1 MAANEGAIELG
12 IQGMT
17 CASCVGRVERT
28 LSKVPGVT
36 AVAVNLA
43 TERGRVE
50 GDGALDVQALIAA
63 IDKAGYSA
71 RLIEHTRDELDRA
84 SQEHLED
91 ATRLRR
97 DLRGSVAL
105 SLPVVIL
112 EMGTHLIPGF
122 HAWLDQYL
130 AQQSNWLLQF
140 ALTTL
145 VLLICAKRFYVKGVQ
160 ALLRG
165 APDMN
170 SLVAVGTLAAYGFS
184 LVSTFAAHVLPPGT
198 ATVYYEAVCVI
209 ICLILLGRTLEARAR
224 GRTSQA
230 IKRLLNL
237 QPKTA
242 WVQRQTGLMEV
253 PLAQLVQGD
262 VVQVRPGERIAVDGS
277 VVAGDSFVDESM
289 LTGEPMPVRKLR
301 NDNVVGGTLN
311 QNGTLQIQATAL
323 GSASLL
329 ARIVAMVE
337 QAQGSKL
344 PIQALV
350 DRVTLW
356 FVPVVMALA
365 LATFVGWYWLGP
377 QPALGMALV
386 HAVAVL
392 IIACPCAMGLATPTS
407 IMVGTGRGAE
417 LGILFR
423 KGEALQRLKEARV
436 VALDKT
442 GTLTQGQPRLTDLQL
457 APGFTR
463 ERLLPLLAAVEAL
476 SEHPLALAIVAAAQE
491 EQLTWSQAQNFQ
503 AHTGYGVS
511 ATVDEQNVAIGAER
525 YMAQLGVD
533 TAAFA
538 SAAHALAER
547 GKTPLYAAVNGQLA
561 AVIAVADTL
570 KPSTQ
575 AAIQTLHA
583 LGLKVAMISGD
594 DRRTAQAIAAQ
605 LGIDHV
611 VAEVLPEGKVDAVQ
625 ALQREYGLTVYVG
638 DGINDAPALAQ
649 ADVGIAVGSGT
660 DIAIEAADV
669 VLMSDNLGS
678 VASAIALSTATLN
691 NIRQNLFWAFV
702 YNAALIPVAA
712 GVMYPINGLTLSP
725 QFAAAAMALSSV
737 FVLVNALRLKG
748 FQPPAARS

>member
-71 RLIEHTRDELDRA
+71 RLIEHTRDERDRA

-91 ATRLRR
+91 AIRLRR
-97 DLRGSVAL
+97 DLRGSVTL

-122 HAWLDQYL
+122 HAWLDTHL

-145 VLLICAKRFYVKGVQ
+145 VLLICAKRFYVKGTQ

-237 QPKTA
+237 QPQTA

-289 LTGEPMPVRKLR
+289 LTGEPMPVRKVR

-442 GTLTQGQPRLTDLQL
+442 GTLTEGQPRLTDLQL

-463 ERLLPLLAAVEAL
+463 EGLLPLLAAVEVL

-491 EQLTWSQAQNFQ
+491 EQLTWSQAQDFQ

-538 SAAHALAER
+538 SAAHALAEH
-547 GKTPLYAAVNGQLA
+547 GKTPLYAAVDGHLA

-605 LGIDHV
+605 LGIDQV

-649 ADVGIAVGSGT
+649 ADVGMAVGSGT

-678 VASAIALSTATLN
+678 VATAIALSTATLN

-712 GVMYPINGLTLSP
+712 GLLYPINGLTLSP
-725 QFAAAAMALSSV
+725 QFAAGAMALSSV

-748 FQPPAARS
+748 FQPPAVRS

>member
-50 GDGALDVQALIAA
+50 GDSALDVQALIAA

-145 VLLICAKRFYVKGVQ
+145 VLLICAKRFYVKGTQ

-184 LVSTFAAHVLPPGT
+184 LVSTFAAYVLPPGT

-237 QPKTA
+237 QPQTA

-442 GTLTQGQPRLTDLQL
+442 GTLTEGQPRLTDLQL

-463 ERLLPLLAAVEAL
+463 DRLLPLLAAVEVF

-491 EQLTWSQAQNFQ
+491 EQLTWPQAQDFQ

-533 TAAFA
+533 TAPFA
-538 SAAHALAER
+538 SAAHALAEH
-547 GKTPLYAAVNGQLA
+547 GKTPLYAAVDGHLA

-605 LGIDHV
+605 LGIDQV
-611 VAEVLPEGKVDAVQ
+611 VAEVLPEGKVDAVL

-649 ADVGIAVGSGT
+649 ADVGMAVGSGT

-678 VASAIALSTATLN
+678 VATAIALSTATLN

-712 GVMYPINGLTLSP
+712 GLLYPINGLTLSP
-725 QFAAAAMALSSV
+725 QFAAGAMALSSV

>member
-71 RLIEHTRDELDRA
+71 RLIEHTRDERDRA

-237 QPKTA
+237 QPQTA

-253 PLAQLVQGD
+253 PMAQLVQGD

-365 LATFVGWYWLGP
+365 VATFVGWYWLGP

-442 GTLTQGQPRLTDLQL
+442 GTLTEGQPRLTDLQF
-457 APGFTR
+457 APGFSR

-491 EQLTWSQAQNFQ
+491 EQLTWSQAQDFQ

-538 SAAHALAER
+538 SAAHALAEH

-611 VAEVLPEGKVDAVQ
+611 VAEVLPKGKVDAVQ

-725 QFAAAAMALSSV
+725 QFAAGAMALSSV
-737 FVLVNALRLKG
+737 FVLVNALRLKS

>member
-50 GDGALDVQALIAA
+50 GDGAPDVQALIAA

-97 DLRGSVAL
+97 DLRGSVTL

-122 HAWLDQYL
+122 HAWLDQHL

-160 ALLRG
+160 GLLRG

-184 LVSTFAAHVLPPGT
+184 LVSTFAAYVLPPGT

-237 QPKTA
+237 QPQTA

-365 LATFVGWYWLGP
+365 LATFVGWNWLGP

-442 GTLTQGQPRLTDLQL
+442 GTLTEGQPRLTDLQL
-457 APGFTR
+457 ATGFSR

-491 EQLTWSQAQNFQ
+491 EQLTWSQAQDFQ

-538 SAAHALAER
+538 SAAHALAEH
-547 GKTPLYAAVNGQLA
+547 GKTPLYAAVDGHLA

-605 LGIDHV
+605 LGIDQV

-649 ADVGIAVGSGT
+649 ADVGMAVGSGT

-712 GVMYPINGLTLSP
+712 GLLYPINGLTLSP
-725 QFAAAAMALSSV
+725 QFAAGAMALSSV

>member
-91 ATRLRR
+91 AIRLRR

-237 QPKTA
+237 QPQTA

-262 VVQVRPGERIAVDGS
+262 VVQVRPGERIAVDGT

-337 QAQGSKL
+337 RAQGSKL

-442 GTLTQGQPRLTDLQL
+442 GTLTEGQPRLTDLQL
-457 APGFTR
+457 APGFSR

-491 EQLTWSQAQNFQ
+491 EQLTWSQAQDFQ

-538 SAAHALAER
+538 SAAHALAEH

-611 VAEVLPEGKVDAVQ
+611 VAEVLPKGKVDAVQ

-712 GVMYPINGLTLSP
+712 GLLYPINGLTLSP
-725 QFAAAAMALSSV
+725 QFAAGAMALSSV

>member
-43 TERGRVE
+43 TERGWVE

-71 RLIEHTRDELDRA
+71 RLIEHTRDERDRA

-184 LVSTFAAHVLPPGT
+184 LVSTFVAHVLPPGT

-237 QPKTA
+237 QPQTA

-262 VVQVRPGERIAVDGS
+262 VVQVRPGERIAVDGT

-442 GTLTQGQPRLTDLQL
+442 GTLTEGQPRLTDLQL
-457 APGFTR
+457 APSFSR

-491 EQLTWSQAQNFQ
+491 EQLTWSQAQDFQ

-538 SAAHALAER
+538 SAAHALAEH
-547 GKTPLYAAVNGQLA
+547 GKTPLYAAVDGHLA

-611 VAEVLPEGKVDAVQ
+611 VAEVLPKGKVDAVQ

>member
-1 MAANEGAIELG
+1 MAANKGAIELG

-71 RLIEHTRDELDRA
+71 RLIEHTRDERDRA

-184 LVSTFAAHVLPPGT
+184 LVSTFVAHVLPPGT

-237 QPKTA
+237 QPQTA

-442 GTLTQGQPRLTDLQL
+442 GTLTEGQPRLTDLQF
-457 APGFTR
+457 APGFSR

-491 EQLTWSQAQNFQ
+491 EQLTWSQARDFQ

-538 SAAHALAER
+538 SAAHALAEH
-547 GKTPLYAAVNGQLA
+547 GKTPLYAAVDGHLT

-611 VAEVLPEGKVDAVQ
+611 VAEVLPKGKVDAVQ

-678 VASAIALSTATLN
+678 VASAFALSTATLN

-712 GVMYPINGLTLSP
+712 GLLYPINGLTLSP
-725 QFAAAAMALSSV
+725 QFAAGAMALSSV

>member
-237 QPKTA
+237 QPQTA

-262 VVQVRPGERIAVDGS
+262 VVQVRPGERIAVDGT
-277 VVAGDSFVDESM
+277 VVTGDSFVDESM

-337 QAQGSKL
+337 RAQGSKL

-442 GTLTQGQPRLTDLQL
+442 GTLTEGQPRLTDLQL
-457 APGFTR
+457 APGFSR

-491 EQLTWSQAQNFQ
+491 EQLTWSQAQDFQ

-538 SAAHALAER
+538 SAAHALAEH
-547 GKTPLYAAVNGQLA
+547 GKTPLYAAVDGHLA

-611 VAEVLPEGKVDAVQ
+611 VAEVLPKGKVDAVQ

-712 GVMYPINGLTLSP
+712 GLLYPINGLTLSP

>member
-1 MAANEGAIELG
+1 MAANKGAIELG

-28 LSKVPGVT
+28 LGKVPGVT
-36 AVAVNLA
+36 TVAVNLA

-50 GDGALDVQALIAA
+50 GDESLDVQALIAA
-63 IDKAGYSA
+63 IDKAGYTA
-71 RLIEHTRDELDRA
+71 TPIEHTQDELDRSSRA
-84 SQEHLED
+84 HAAD
-91 ATRLRR
+91 AARLHR
-97 DLRGSVAL
+97 DLRWSVVL

-112 EMGTHLIPGF
+112 EMGAHLIPGF
-122 HAWLDQYL
+122 HAWLDQHL

-145 VLLICAKRFYVKGVQ
+145 VLLLCAKRFYVKGVQ

-184 LVSTFAAHVLPPGT
+184 LVSTFAAHVLPSGT

-209 ICLILLGRTLEARAR
+209 ICLILLGRTLENRAR

-237 QPKTA
+237 QPQTA
-242 WVQRQTGLMEV
+242 WVQRQVGLMEV

-277 VVAGDSFVDESM
+277 VLAGDSFVDESM
-289 LTGEPMPVRKLR
+289 LTGEPMPVRKQAGDR
-301 NDNVVGGTLN
+301 VVGGTLN
-311 QNGTLQIQATAL
+311 QNGTLQVRATEL

-356 FVPVVMALA
+356 FVPVIMLLA
-365 LATFVGWYWLGP
+365 LLTFAGWYWLGP

-417 LGILFR
+417 LGILFH

-442 GTLTQGQPRLTDLQL
+442 GTLTEGQPRLTDLQP

-476 SEHPLALAIVAAAQE
+476 SEHPLARAIVAAAQE
-491 EQLTWSQAQNFQ
+491 EQLTWPAAQDFQ

-511 ATVDEQNVAIGAER
+511 ATVGAQTVAIGAAR

-533 TAAFA
+533 TASFA
-538 SAAHALAER
+538 SAAQSLAEH
-547 GKTPLYAAVNGQLA
+547 GKTPLYAAVDGNLA
-561 AVIAVADTL
+561 AIVAVTDSL
-570 KPSTQ
+570 KPTTP
-575 AAIQTLHA
+575 AAIQALHG

-594 DRRTAQAIAAQ
+594 DRRTAQAIATQ
-605 LGIDHV
+605 LGIDQV
-611 VAEVLPEGKVDAVQ
+611 VAEVLPEGKVAAVQ
-625 ALQREYGLTVYVG
+625 ALQREYGLTVFVG

-678 VASAIALSTATLN
+678 VATAIALSTATLN

-712 GVMYPINGLTLSP
+712 GVLYPINGLTLSP
-725 QFAAAAMALSSV
+725 QFAAGAMALSSV

-748 FQPPAARS
+748 FQPPAAHS

>member
-12 IQGMT
+12 IRGMT

-71 RLIEHTRDELDRA
+71 RLIEHTREELDRA

-122 HAWLDQYL
+122 HAWLDQYV

-145 VLLICAKRFYVKGVQ
+145 VLLLCAKRFYVKGVQ

-237 QPKTA
+237 QPQTA

-289 LTGEPMPVRKLR
+289 LTGEPMPVRKVS

-417 LGILFR
+417 LGILLR

-442 GTLTQGQPRLTDLQL
+442 GTLTEGQPRLTDLQL

-463 ERLLPLLAAVEAL
+463 EGLLPLLAAVEVL

-491 EQLTWSQAQNFQ
+491 EQLTWSQAQDFQ

-538 SAAHALAER
+538 SAAHALAEH
-547 GKTPLYAAVNGQLA
+547 GKTPLYAAVDGHLA

-605 LGIDHV
+605 LGIDQV

-712 GVMYPINGLTLSP
+712 GLLYPINGLTLSP
-725 QFAAAAMALSSV
+725 QFAAGAMALSSV

>member
-71 RLIEHTRDELDRA
+71 RLIEHTREELDRA

-122 HAWLDQYL
+122 HAWLDQYV

-145 VLLICAKRFYVKGVQ
+145 VLLICAKRFYVKGTQ

-170 SLVAVGTLAAYGFS
+170 SLVAVGTLSAYGFS

-237 QPKTA
+237 QPQTA

-289 LTGEPMPVRKLR
+289 LTGEPIPVRKLR
-301 NDNVVGGTLN
+301 NDSVVGGTLN

-442 GTLTQGQPRLTDLQL
+442 GTLTEGQPRLTDLQL

-463 ERLLPLLAAVEAL
+463 ERLLPLLAAVEVF

-491 EQLTWSQAQNFQ
+491 EQLTWPQAQDFQ

-538 SAAHALAER
+538 SAAHALTEH
-547 GKTPLYAAVNGQLA
+547 GKTPLYAAVDGHLA

-575 AAIQTLHA
+575 SAIQTLHA

-605 LGIDHV
+605 LGIDQV

-678 VASAIALSTATLN
+678 VATAIALSTATLN

-712 GVMYPINGLTLSP
+712 GLLYPINGLTLSP
-725 QFAAAAMALSSV
+725 QFAAGAMALSSV